1 MMRLILRTLPFLL
14 FLLTFWGCGQK
25 GAKLQKSV
33 VPPDKTLFETGQEY
47 LEKSQFI
54 KARLSFQ
61 TLINTYPDSELA
73 SESVLAIG
81 DSFYD
86 EGGTE
91 NLLQAED
98 QYKNF
103 IVFFPTN
110 PKAADAQMKIASL
123 NMKMMRSPDRDQSY
137 AYKAQDSLRK
147 MIELFPDSEYIPIA
161 KEQLKQVQETLAQSN
176 FGVGKFYLDRGRHR
190 AATSRFKE
198 NVEKYAEFS
207 GMDENLFLLAQSLE
221 KSENSDEA
229 SIYYSRIAK
238 EFPFSP
244 RFDLAKARLEEMG
257 KPLPEID
264 TQLAALNESRQKP
277 AEGFSPLRPI
287 KDFGKA
293 LGFVGPPDP
302 YETAKRAVE
311 SSRSEAGAA
320 ETATVAEGEK
330 AGDDFPIQATI
341 TKSST
346 GQSDA
351 KAVLGS
357 NSKETDK
364 NPDKNADKDNKK
376 KPKKSSGGKPNEKK
390 PS

>member
-1 MMRLILRTLPFLL
+1 MMRLTLRTLSFLL
-14 FLLTFWGCGQK
+14 LLLTLWGCGQK

-47 LEKSQFI
+47 LDKSQFI

-123 NMKMMRSPDRDQSY
+123 NMKMMRAPDRDQSY

-147 MIELFPDSEYIPIA
+147 MIELFPDSEYIPFA
-161 KEQLKQVQETLAQSN
+161 QEQLRLVQETLAQSN
-176 FGVGKFYLDRGRHR
+176 FGVGKFYFERGRYR

-198 NVEKYAEFS
+198 NVEKYGDFP

-229 SIYYSRIAK
+229 SIYYTRIATG
-238 EFPFSP
+238 FPFSP
-244 RFDLAKARLEEMG
+244 RFDHAKARLEEMG
-257 KPLPEID
+257 KPLPEVD
-264 TQLAALNESRQKP
+264 TQLAALNESRLKP
-277 AEGFSPLRPI
+277 SEGFSPLRPI

-302 YETAKRAVE
+302 YESAKRAVE
-311 SSRSEAGAA
+311 VSRAEASAAQTETAA
-320 ETATVAEGEK
+320 EGDK

-346 GQSDA
+346 GSGEA
-351 KAVLGS
+351 SAVLGS
-357 NSKETDK
+357 NPKDTGKSADK
-364 NPDKNADKDNKK
+364 NDKK
-376 KPKKSSGGKPNEKK
+376 KPKKSSGTKSNGKK

>member
-1 MMRLILRTLPFLL
+1 
-14 FLLTFWGCGQK
+14 
-25 GAKLQKSV
+25 
-33 VPPDKTLFETGQEY
+33 
-47 LEKSQFI
+47 
-54 KARLSFQ
+54 
-61 TLINTYPDSELA
+61 
-73 SESVLAIG
+73 
-81 DSFYD
+81 
-86 EGGTE
+86 
-91 NLLQAED
+91 
-98 QYKNF
+98 
-103 IVFFPTN
+103 
-110 PKAADAQMKIASL
+110 MKIVSL

-137 AYKAQDSLRK
+137 AYKAQDALRK
-147 MIELFPDSEYIPIA
+147 MIETFPDSEYIPFA

-176 FGVGKFYLDRGRHR
+176 FGVGKFYLERGRYR

-198 NVEKYAEFS
+198 NVEKYGDFS

-229 SIYYSRIAK
+229 SIYYTRIATG
-238 EFPFSP
+238 FPFST
-244 RFDLAKARLEEMG
+244 RFDQAKARLEEMG
-257 KPLPEID
+257 KPLPEVD
-264 TQLAALNESRQKP
+264 TKLAAMNESRQKP

-311 SSRSEAGAA
+311 SSRAEAGAV
-320 ETATVAEGEK
+320 ETTTVAEGEK

-346 GQSDA
+346 GPSEA

-357 NSKETDK
+357 NSKET
-364 NPDKNADKDNKK
+364 NKNADKDAKNADKDDKK
-376 KPKKSSGGKPNEKK
+376 KPKKNNGPKPNEKK

>member
-1 MMRLILRTLPFLL
+1 M
-14 FLLTFWGCGQK
+14 
-25 GAKLQKSV
+25 
-33 VPPDKTLFETGQEY
+33 PPDKTLFETGQEY

-110 PKAADAQMKIASL
+110 PKAEDAQMKIVSL
-123 NMKMMRSPDRDQSY
+123 NMKMMRPPDRDQSY

-147 MIELFPDSEYIPIA
+147 MIEQFPDSEYIPIA

-176 FGVGKFYLDRGRHR
+176 FGVGKFYLDRGRYR

-198 NVEKYAEFS
+198 NVEKYPEFS

-229 SIYYSRIAK
+229 SIYYARIATG
-238 EFPFSP
+238 FPLVP

-257 KPLPEID
+257 K
-264 TQLAALNESRQKP
+264 AA
-277 AEGFSPLRPI
+277 
-287 KDFGKA
+287 
-293 LGFVGPPDP
+293 
-302 YETAKRAVE
+302 TAGRH
-311 SSRSEAGAA
+311 
-320 ETATVAEGEK
+320 
-330 AGDDFPIQATI
+330 
-341 TKSST
+341 ST
-346 GQSDA
+346 G
-351 KAVLGS
+351 GS
-357 NSKETDK
+357 
-364 NPDKNADKDNKK
+364 
-376 KPKKSSGGKPNEKK
+376 
-390 PS
+390 